1 MAPAVDQTRG
11 RVGRAPGVLFAEVA
25 LTAALLLGLILYWPA
40 SVRPIP
46 QPTAIFIPLM
56 SAGSG
61 SDIPPWR
68 EELAQAPL
76 PSFPPRVRSAAPVQ
90 LLIVSQNLHPL
101 VESVGV
107 DKSGAMQVPSN
118 YWRVGWYAS
127 GPVPGDP
134 GDAVIDGHVGAPDVP
149 LVFARLHSMRPGDQ
163 IVVVLADGSRRAF
176 TVDSITSWPAS
187 AYPPG
192 LFASDGPPRLSLIT
206 CGGDFNK
213 FNQSYPNRL
222 IVEASYTGPA

>member
-11 RVGRAPGVLFAEVA
+11 RVGRAPGLLLAEVA
-25 LTAALLLGLILYWPA
+25 LTAALLLGLILNWPA
-40 SVRPIP
+40 SIRPIP
-46 QPTAIFIPLM
+46 QPEISIPIL
-56 SAGSG
+56 SAASG
-61 SDIPPWR
+61 EILPWR
-68 EELAQAPL
+68 QELAQPPMAPPPPAL
-76 PSFPPRVRSAAPVQ
+76 PRSASPVQ
-90 LLIVSQNLHPL
+90 LLIPSQNLHPL

-107 DKSGAMQVPSN
+107 DDTGAMQVPSN
-118 YWRVGWYAS
+118 YWRVGWYQN

-134 GDAVIDGHVGAPDVP
+134 GDAVIDGHIGAPDVP
-149 LVFARLHSMRPGDQ
+149 LVFARLYSVRLGDQ

-176 TVDSITSWPAS
+176 TVDSVTGWPAS
-187 AYPPG
+187 AHPPG

-213 FNQSYPNRL
+213 FNYTYSNRL